1 MLEQS
6 VNLFNAPEKPKSEKC
21 SKSHRILSR
30 AYDAANEFLTQ
41 FRNARKDSGPGSVK
55 DTHQDILRAMLVFAC
70 AGFDSCLKRLLE
82 DALEAVINADQK
94 AEEAFTESVKRKVP
108 DIERSRDLLAK
119 VLTAKDPRKQLV
131 REVLSDHL
139 GESLQSVSQYARVL
153 AAFNVQIA
161 DKKRLACLKEAF
173 EARNFIIHEMDID
186 FSQKKRSRRQRN
198 EDAMTEMT
206 RTVLTTAYDLLSAVD
221 TKLRD

>member
-1 MLEQS
+1 MPEQEA
-6 VNLFNAPEKPKSEKC
+6 VLFHVPDKPKSEEC

-82 DALEAVINADQK
+82 DSLQAVINADQK
-94 AEEAFTESVKRKVP
+94 AEEAFTESVKRKLP

-119 VLTAKDPRKQLV
+119 VLTARNPREQLV
-131 REVLSDHL
+131 REVLADLL
-139 GESLQSVSQYARVL
+139 GESLQSVPQYARVL

-161 DKKRLACLKEAF
+161 DKKILSSLKEAF
-173 EARNFIIHEMDID
+173 EARNYIIHEMDID
-186 FSQKKRSRRQRN
+186 FSKEKRSRRQRS
-198 EDAMTEMT
+198 EDAITEMT
-206 RTVLTTAYDLLSAVD
+206 RTVLTTASDLLFAVD
-221 TKLRD
+221 KKLRN